1 MAVVPAKRARL
12 NRARASRDPVIH
24 GRRECTNRL
33 DYWIPALARRRS
45 PARSAGMTGK
55 DVAARR
61 AVLAS
66 DPNAMALPVQGE
78 VWSLR
83 RATEQHA
90 IACRSCGN
98 TDETC
103 SQ

>member
-33 DYWIPALARRRS
+33 DYWIAALPRVKPGVGRND
-45 PARSAGMTGK
+45 GK

-61 AVLAS
+61 AARL
-66 DPNAMALPVQGE
+66 
-78 VWSLR
+78 
-83 RATEQHA
+83 TEPHA
-90 IACRSCGN
+90 ITLRHTERGSTPSMRRC
-98 TDETC
+98 
-103 SQ
+103 